1 MREVNHYTVRSAK
14 ITKPLTLA
22 VVADLHNGAY
32 EDLLPQ
38 LQGVD
43 AILIVGDL
51 VNRHRDDYDNAVK
64 FLQDA
69 PDIAPTYYAI
79 GNHERRSPQRDVYWP
94 LVLRSR
100 AVVLDN
106 AFTLFEGI
114 VLGALS
120 SAWPGKVE
128 TNFLAD
134 MAAQNG
140 YKLLLCHHPE
150 YFEPHVQ
157 QHDIDLT
164 LSGHAHGGQ
173 VRIFGRGLFAPGQG
187 ILPKLTSGWYFDQRL
202 LVSRGLTNSA
212 GAPRI
217 NDPCELILLHLK
229 GEDDP

>member
-1 MREVNHYTVRSAK
+1 MREVNHYTVCSAK

-32 EDLLPQ
+32 EDLLSH

-43 AILIVGDL
+43 AILILGDL
-51 VNRHRDDYDNAVK
+51 VNRHRSDYANAVK
-64 FLQDA
+64 FLKDA
-69 PDIAPTYYAI
+69 PEIAPTYYAI
-79 GNHERRSPQRDVYWP
+79 GNHERRSPQREEYWP

-100 AVVLDN
+100 VVVLDN
-106 AFTLFEGI
+106 TFTLFEGI

-120 SAWPGKVE
+120 SAWPGEVKGA
-128 TNFLAD
+128 FLAD

-150 YFEPHVQ
+150 YFEPHVR

-173 VRIFGRGLFAPGQG
+173 VRLFGRGLFAPGQG
-187 ILPKLTSGWYFDQRL
+187 ILPKLTSGWYFDRRL

-229 GEDDP
+229 GENDP

>member
-1 MREVNHYTVRSAK
+1 MREVNHHTVRSAK

-32 EDLLPQ
+32 EDLLPH

-43 AILIVGDL
+43 AILILGDL
-51 VNRHRDDYDNAVK
+51 VNRHRSDYANAVG
-64 FLQDA
+64 FLKDA
-69 PDIAPTYYAI
+69 PEIAPTYYAI
-79 GNHERRSPQRDVYWP
+79 GNHERRSPQREEYWP

-106 AFTLFEGI
+106 TFTLFEGI
-114 VLGALS
+114 VLGSLS
-120 SAWPGKVE
+120 SAWPGQVKAD
-128 TNFLAD
+128 FLAA

-140 YKLLLCHHPE
+140 FKLLLCHHPE

-173 VRIFGRGLFAPGQG
+173 VRLFGRGLFAPGQG
-187 ILPKLTSGWYFDQRL
+187 ILPRLTSGWYFDRRL

-229 GEDDP
+229 GENDP